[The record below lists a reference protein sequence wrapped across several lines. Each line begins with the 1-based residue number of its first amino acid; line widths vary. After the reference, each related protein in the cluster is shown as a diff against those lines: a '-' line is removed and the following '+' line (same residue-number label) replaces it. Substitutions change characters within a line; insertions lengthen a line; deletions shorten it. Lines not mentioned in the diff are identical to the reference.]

1 MTTKHLSLNLIEKNQ
16 SNSHISLNENFEILD
31 VVLSGGCESM
41 NIAEPNGSEGAC
53 YYIVPQNASGA
64 WLNMQNKIAIT
75 LGNGQWFFLEPR
87 NGMKVFVM
95 DINKNAIF
103 SDDSWVVANDDADN
117 NQYSIGENL
126 LLINNVL
133 SAKKQTENNYSDTE
147 REKLNSIEVGATK
160 NDTDIN
166 LRNRSNHTGL
176 QDINT
181 TTIGTLNDSRISDN
195 VTKKGNL
202 FNNAN
207 QLVCL
212 DGNGKLP
219 QLDGANLINLP
230 NNIDDNASN
239 ISKTYSSYKIN
250 SLINNIKL
258 VDDSIPKTTT
268 SYSSSKIE
276 SMCSDIKNQIVVID
290 DTSNATNKTLSAYK
304 INSIVGGVIDNSA
317 PADFKTYSSSKILTL
332 INSLKATSI
341 IDDASISDTKTLS
354 SSKINSL
361 INAINLSNL
370 IDDLSNITNKTLSS
384 YKINSL
390 INDLKLLIPKINDGS
405 SGADKLYSSSKID
418 SIIQSV
424 ISQIVQIDDSSNTEI
439 KTLSSSK
446 IISLINSIPTSS
458 GYSNYVGDY
467 KQSAQMENHGRWL
480 LCNGQVISRSTYQ
493 SLFSLIGTSFGSG
506 DGSTTFNLPDL
517 RGRVFGGI
525 GSGNGL
531 SGRVLGQA
539 IGAETHNL
547 SINEMPSHKHQL
559 YGANSLGFAGT
570 RTNSSLIAGSTAITA
585 SYTGKTTDC
594 SSAMDSTGSSQPH
607 NNMQPTLFAG
617 NYFIYT

>member
-41 NIAEPNGSEGAC
+41 NIAEPNGSEDAC

-87 NGMKVFVM
+87 KGMKVFVV

-103 SDDSWVVANDDADN
+103 LDDSWIVTNDDTSN
-117 NQYSIGENL
+117 NQYSIGDNL
-126 LLINNVL
+126 LLNNNVL
-133 SAKKQTENNYSDTE
+133 SAQKQTENNYSDTE
-147 REKLNSIEVGATK
+147 REKLNSIEIGATK
-160 NDTDIN
+160 NDSDIN
-166 LRNRSNHTGL
+166 LKNRSNHTGL

-181 TTIGTLNDSRISDN
+181 TTIGILTDSRLSDN

-202 FNNAN
+202 FNNAG

-212 DGNGKLP
+212 DESGKLP
-219 QLDGANLINLP
+219 QLDGSNLINLP
-230 NNIDDNASN
+230 NNIDDSSSD
-239 ISKTYSSYKIN
+239 ISKTYSSNKIN

-258 VDDSIPKTTT
+258 VDDSSINTET

-276 SMCSDIKNQIVVID
+276 SICSNIKNQIVEID
-290 DTSNATNKTLSAYK
+290 DSSNAMNKTFSAYK
-304 INSIVGGVIDNSA
+304 INSIVGGIIDNSTSA
-317 PADFKTYSSSKILTL
+317 ESKTYSSSKILEL
-332 INSLKATSI
+332 INSLNITSI
-341 IDDASISDTKTLS
+341 FIDDTS
-354 SSKINSL
+354 SF
-361 INAINLSNL
+361 
-370 IDDLSNITNKTLSS
+370 TTKTLSS

-390 INDLKLLIPKINDGS
+390 INDLKLQIPKINDAS
-405 SGADKLYSSSKID
+405 SSNDSLYSSSKID
-418 SIIQSV
+418 AV
-424 ISQIVQIDDSSNTEI
+424 IDNILSQIISIDDSSNTST

-446 IISLINSIPTSS
+446 IISLINSIPASNGS
-458 GYSNYVGDY
+458 SNYVGDY
-467 KQSAQMENHGRWL
+467 KQSTQIENHGRWF
-480 LCNGQVISRSTYQ
+480 LCNGQAVSRSTYS
-493 SLFSLIGTSFGSG
+493 SLFSLIGVSFGFG

-525 GSGNGL
+525 GNGSGL
-531 SGRVLGQA
+531 SSRALGQA
-539 IGAETHNL
+539 IGDEIHTL
-547 SINEMPSHKHQL
+547 SINEIPSHKHQL
-559 YGANSLGFAGT
+559 YGANSVGT
-570 RTNSSLIAGSTAITA
+570 DGVRPIGSLIAGTTSIKA

-594 SSAMDSTGSSQPH
+594 SNAMDSNGGGQPH

-617 NYFIYT
+617 NYFIYA